1 MIKKSKKF
9 FNIASALVLGSIV
22 LWNCEPDA
30 DSLGSQF
37 FTGAEAV
44 DASYDII
51 AYNFNNNDSI
61 RSDAAKLDSAMI
73 GAFSDPQFGMQ
84 KAGYV
89 TQVRLS
95 SYDPDF
101 GDNAVLDSAV
111 LVIKPAYQADSV
123 KTTTV
128 EDYVYSD
135 DDNTDVPAKKEILS
149 YPVLKYGNSKLSGA
163 NAVLNLKIVE
173 VEDFLGSSVDKVYS
187 NKQVSASN
195 LIGSKTFNGNIASIK
210 ITKDSDNSELFI
222 RDAAIRIPLD
232 SAFFQNKI
240 IAKAGSPELADAASF
255 IRYFKGLRLSV
266 EENDG
271 YFFKFAPNSME
282 LNLYY
287 RSDNKASDG
296 TVTRPLQVFQMALGS
311 PNTHFSQFSFNRAGT
326 PFEAAMA
333 ANDVVNGDPK
343 LYLQGTGGP
352 GAGFKIDPSVIA
364 ALKQKFQDEKIG
376 IISAKI
382 RIYTDPST
390 WNYSYAKPD
399 YFVVRQAGLYSF
411 LTDMSTLA
419 NSGVYNLVKTYDLDK
434 NPAHYDIGITQT
446 IKNIVEKE
454 EAYKDFIINVGS
466 YTYDTS
472 GSLIGSSY
480 PDNANN
486 YNTRSY
492 TPNRAVFVGTVTN
505 TADPLYDKGAKL
517 LITYGKK

>member
-1 MIKKSKKF
+1 
-9 FNIASALVLGSIV
+9 
-22 LWNCEPDA
+22 
-30 DSLGSQF
+30 
-37 FTGAEAV
+37 
-44 DASYDII
+44 
-51 AYNFNNNDSI
+51 
-61 RSDAAKLDSAMI
+61 
-73 GAFSDPQFGMQ
+73 
-84 KAGYV
+84 
-89 TQVRLS
+89 
-95 SYDPDF
+95 
-101 GDNAVLDSAV
+101 
-111 LVIKPAYQADSV
+111 
-123 KTTTV
+123 
-128 EDYVYSD
+128 
-135 DDNTDVPAKKEILS
+135 
-149 YPVLKYGNSKLSGA
+149 
-163 NAVLNLKIVE
+163 
-173 VEDFLGSSVDKVYS
+173 
-187 NKQVSASN
+187 
-195 LIGSKTFNGNIASIK
+195 
-210 ITKDSDNSELFI
+210 
-222 RDAAIRIPLD
+222 
-232 SAFFQNKI
+232 
-240 IAKAGSPELADAASF
+240 
-255 IRYFKGLRLSV
+255 
-266 EENDG
+266 
-271 YFFKFAPNSME
+271 ME